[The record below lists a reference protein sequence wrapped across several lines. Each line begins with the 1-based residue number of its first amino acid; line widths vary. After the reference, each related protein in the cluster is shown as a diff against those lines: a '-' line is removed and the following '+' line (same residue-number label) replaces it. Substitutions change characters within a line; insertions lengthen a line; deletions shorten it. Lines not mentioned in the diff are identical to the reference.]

1 MSISTSA
8 VLTELNISVWPAK
21 KLDRATTATITAN
34 ATAVGDAAQ
43 VKKNL
48 FAGTAMR
55 SDIEKYAARI
65 RLYHNQH
72 TLPWADKGSRL
83 LPTKMFLEYKQT
95 MNKMRDGFDR
105 LCDTFF
111 DSYPDLVRD
120 AQTNLGTLYD
130 ADDYPPLDEVR
141 KKFGFRLAIDPIPS
155 AGDFRLD
162 VGNEELE
169 ELKKSYEAKF
179 DERINEAMGTAW
191 ARLHELLTKT
201 SEKLADCGGD
211 AETAKKRYHETLITN
226 AQELCGMLTKLN
238 VTNDPKLEEARRELE
253 LTMLGQDIETIKDSP
268 YARSELKGKVDNILK
283 KFEW

>member
-8 VLTELNISVWPAK
+8 VLTELNVSVWPAK
-21 KLDRATTATITAN
+21 KLDKATTATITTN
-34 ATAVGDAAQ
+34 AVAVGDAAQ

-83 LPTKMFLEYKQT
+83 LPSKLFMEYKQE
-95 MNKMRDGFDR
+95 MNKMRDGFDN

-111 DSYPDLVRD
+111 NSYPQLVED
-120 AQTNLGTLYD
+120 AKIKRGTFYD
-130 ADDYPPLDEVR
+130 AADYPPLDEVR

-162 VGNEELE
+162 VSNTELE
-169 ELKKSYEAKF
+169 ELKQSYEAKF
-179 DERINEAMGTAW
+179 DERLNEAMGTAW

-201 SEKLADCGGD
+201 SDKLADCGGD
-211 AETAKKRYHETLITN
+211 AETVKKRYHETLITN
-226 AQELCGMLTKLN
+226 AQDLCGMLTKLN
-238 VTNDPKLEEARRELE
+238 VTNDPKLEEARRSLE
-253 LTMLGQDIETIKDSP
+253 LTMLGQDIESIKDSP
-268 YARSELKGKVDNILK
+268 HVRSELKDKVDNILK

>member
-95 MNKMRDGFDR
+95 MNKMRDGFER
-105 LCDTFF
+105 LCDVFF

-120 AQTNLGTLYD
+120 AQTNLGSLYD

-141 KKFGFRLAIDPIPS
+141 QKFGFRLAIDPIPS

-169 ELKKSYEAKF
+169 ELKKAYESKF
-179 DERINEAMGTAW
+179 DERVSEAMSTAW
-191 ARLHELLTKT
+191 ERLHDVLTKT
-201 SEKLADCGGD
+201 SEKLADCEGD
-211 AETAKKRYHETLITN
+211 DASAKKRYHDTLITN
-226 AQELCGMLTKLN
+226 AQDLCGLLTKLN
-238 VTNDPKLEEARRELE
+238 VTNDPKLEEARRSLE
-253 LTMLGQDIETIKDSP
+253 LTMLGQDIDSIKES
-268 YARSELKGKVDNILK
+268 AQVRSDLKTKVDDILK

>member
-1 MSISTSA
+1 MSISSSA

-34 ATAVGDAAQ
+34 AVAVGDAAQ

-83 LPTKMFLEYKQT
+83 LPTKLFLEYKKT
-95 MNKMRDGFDR
+95 MNNMRDGFDN

-111 DSYPDLVRD
+111 NEYPILVED
-120 AQTNLGTLYD
+120 AKLKLGTLYD

-141 KKFGFRLAIDPIPS
+141 QKFGFRLAIDPIPS
-155 AGDFRLD
+155 SGDFRLD

-169 ELKKSYEAKF
+169 ELKKSYESKF
-179 DERINEAMGTAW
+179 DERLNEAMGTAW
-191 ARLHELLTKT
+191 ARLHEVLTKT
-201 SEKLADCGGD
+201 SEKLADCEGD
-211 AETAKKRYHETLITN
+211 TETVKKRYHETLITN
-226 AQELCGMLTKLN
+226 AQELCGVLTKLN

-253 LTMLGQDIETIKDSP
+253 LTMLGQDIETIKDSAH
-268 YARSELKGKVDNILK
+268 ARSELKSKVDNILK

>member
-1 MSISTSA
+1 MSISSSA

-21 KLDRATTATITAN
+21 KLDRTTTAIITAN
-34 ATAVGDAAQ
+34 AVAVGDAAQ

-83 LPTKMFLEYKQT
+83 LPSKLFMDYKKT
-95 MNKMRDGFDR
+95 MNNMRDGFDN
-105 LCDTFF
+105 LCDTFYAA
-111 DSYPDLVRD
+111 YPQLVED
-120 AQTNLGTLYD
+120 AKLNLGTLYD
-130 ADDYPPLDEVR
+130 ADDYPPVEDVR
-141 KKFGFRLAIDPIPS
+141 AKFGFRLAIDPIPS

-169 ELKKSYEAKF
+169 ELKQSYEAKF
-179 DERINEAMGTAW
+179 EERVNEAMSTAW
-191 ARLHELLTKT
+191 DRLHELLSRT
-201 SEKLADCGGD
+201 SEKLADSGGD
-211 AETAKKRYHETLITN
+211 DASAKKRYHDTLITN
-226 AQELCGMLTKLN
+226 AQDLCGLLTKLN
-238 VTNDPKLEEARRELE
+238 VTNDPKLEEARRSLE
-253 LTMLGQDIETIKDSP
+253 LTMLGQDIESIKESP
-268 YARSELKGKVDNILK
+268 QARSELKTKVDDILK